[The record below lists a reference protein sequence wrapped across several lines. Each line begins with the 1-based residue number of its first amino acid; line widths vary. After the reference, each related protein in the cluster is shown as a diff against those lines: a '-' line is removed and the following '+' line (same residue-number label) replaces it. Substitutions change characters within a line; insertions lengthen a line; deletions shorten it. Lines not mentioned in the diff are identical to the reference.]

1 MYALILAGGQGQRL
15 RPLTDTLPKPML
27 PLHGRPILARQL
39 SWLRRRAGITDAV
52 LLVGHLAH
60 AIAEYFG
67 GNGGG
72 SDDNSAGSDGH
83 RYCGVRIHY
92 SREQQPLGRGG
103 ALRQGL
109 ARLPAGY
116 ADPVIALNGD
126 IITDAPLA
134 PLLTDY
140 AARRAANSD
149 HLATILTVPMPSPY
163 GIVDTDPAGL
173 VAGFREKAP
182 LPYAVNAG
190 VYILHPAIRE
200 LLPAAG
206 DHETTTFPALAAAGR
221 MSAVP
226 AAPASFWRSI
236 DSLNDLQEAEAY
248 LARQA
253 SRHGS
258 GHGSG
263 HGSEAAL

>member
-27 PLHGRPILARQL
+27 PLHGQPILARQL
-39 SWLRRRAGITDAV
+39 AWLRRSAGVTDAV

-60 AIAEYFG
+60 AVAEYFG
-67 GNGGG
+67 GGDDDGGG
-72 SDDNSAGSDGH
+72 GD
-83 RYCGVRIHY
+83 RQYCGVRIHY
-92 SREQQPLGRGG
+92 SRERQPLGRGG

-109 ARLPAGY
+109 TRLPDGY
-116 ADPVIALNGD
+116 DEPVIALNGD
-126 IITDAPLA
+126 IVTDAPVA
-134 PLLTDY
+134 PLLRDY
-140 AARRAANSD
+140 AARRAANRD

-190 VYILHPAIRE
+190 VYILHPGIRK

-206 DHETTTFPALAAAGR
+206 DHETSTFPALAAAGR

-226 AAPASFWRSI
+226 AGKSVFWRSI
-236 DSLNDLQEAEAY
+236 DSLHDLQEAEAY
-248 LARQA
+248 LAGQ
-253 SRHGS
+253 S
-258 GHGSG
+258 GRRLSG
-263 HGSEAAL
+263 DGVGSEAVL

>member
-27 PLHGRPILARQL
+27 PLLGRPILARQL
-39 SWLRRRAGITDAV
+39 AWLRRSAGITDAI

-60 AIAEYFG
+60 AVTEYFG
-67 GNGGG
+67 
-72 SDDNSAGSDGH
+72 DDKH
-83 RYCGVRIHY
+83 PRCGVRIHY
-92 SREQQPLGRGG
+92 SRELKPLGRGG
-103 ALRQGL
+103 ALRQGMSH
-109 ARLPAGY
+109 LPAGH

-134 PLLTDY
+134 PLLADY
-140 AARRAANSD
+140 AARRAANPN

-206 DHETTTFPALAAAGR
+206 DHETTTFPTLAAAGR

-226 AAPASFWRSI
+226 AAPAAFWRSI
-236 DSLNDLQEAEAY
+236 DSHHDLQEAEAH
-248 LARQA
+248 LARQEA
-253 SRHGS
+253 RHGS
-258 GHGSG
+258 GA
-263 HGSEAAL
+263 GSEAAL

>member
-67 GNGGG
+67 SNSSSSG
-72 SDDNSAGSDGH
+72 SDDGGDCAGSDGH

-109 ARLPAGY
+109 ARLPAGH

-126 IITDAPLA
+126 IITDASLV

-140 AARRAANSD
+140 AARRAANPC

-173 VAGFREKAP
+173 VAVFREKAP

-226 AAPASFWRSI
+226 AAPTAFWRSI

-258 GHGSG
+258 
-263 HGSEAAL
+263 ETAL

>member
-39 SWLRRRAGITDAV
+39 SWLRRRAGITDAI

-60 AIAEYFG
+60 AVSEYFG
-67 GNGGG
+67 GNSG
-72 SDDNSAGSDGH
+72 SRDDDSAGSDNH

-109 ARLPAGY
+109 ARLPAGH

-140 AARRAANSD
+140 AARRAANPR

-226 AAPASFWRSI
+226 AAPTAFWRSI
-236 DSLNDLQEAEAY
+236 DSLNDLQDAEAY

-253 SRHGS
+253 SRQSPGLHS
-258 GHGSG
+258 R
-263 HGSEAAL
+263 HGSETAL

>member
-39 SWLRRRAGITDAV
+39 SWLRRRAGITDAI

-60 AIAEYFG
+60 AFAEYFG
-67 GNGGG
+67 GNSSSG
-72 SDDNSAGSDGH
+72 SDGSAGSDCH

-109 ARLPAGY
+109 ARLPAGH

-126 IITDAPLA
+126 IITDASLA
-134 PLLTDY
+134 PLLHDY
-140 AARRAANSD
+140 AARRAANPC

-226 AAPASFWRSI
+226 AAPTAFWRSI

-258 GHGSG
+258 
-263 HGSEAAL
+263 ETAL